1 MANKEANKE
10 ELDLD
15 VQQKPGGKK
24 HLILYIVIG
33 VLVLALG
40 GMGGAFFLM
49 KGGDSKEAGAEA
61 ADDGK
66 VAEVKP
72 AHYLALDKLVV
83 NFGPGAPV
91 RFLQVNLQVMS
102 YDPAALKA
110 VETHMPAI
118 RNDILLLLGGQK
130 YEVVSTP
137 EGMEQL
143 RGTILAKV
151 QNVLDTYEKE
161 RKVDAVYYTEFV
173 MQ

>member
-1 MANKEANKE
+1 MANKDANKD

-24 HLILYIVIG
+24 QLILYIVIG

-40 GMGGAFFLM
+40 GLGAAFFLM
-49 KGGDSKEAGAEA
+49 KGGEGKDKGAGADSKA
-61 ADDGK
+61 
-66 VAEVKP
+66 AEVKQ

-102 YDPAALKA
+102 YDPEALKA
-110 VETHMPAI
+110 METHMPAI
-118 RNDILLLLGGQK
+118 RNDILLLLGSQK

-137 EGMEQL
+137 EGKEQL
-143 RGTILAKV
+143 RGAILAKV

-161 RKVDAVYYTEFV
+161 RKVEAVYYTEFV

>member
-1 MANKEANKE
+1 MANKETNKE

-40 GMGGAFFLM
+40 GLGAAFFLM
-49 KGGDSKEAGAEA
+49 KGGEGKDNGAEA
-61 ADDGK
+61 DSK
-66 VAEVKP
+66 VAEVKQ

-102 YDPAALKA
+102 YDPEALKA
-110 VETHMPAI
+110 MEIHMPAI
-118 RNDILLLLGGQK
+118 RNDILLLLGSQK

-143 RGTILAKV
+143 RGAILAKV

-161 RKVDAVYYTEFV
+161 RKVEAIYYTEFV